1 MPKTRLTNDLRQRTC
16 QRILDAAFREREDR
30 HLRYEHGLALRVF
43 RRELGEDALAR
54 LASLPPEWFPR
65 VTSLRIGNEQAAYRH
80 TPGTGSY
87 VGRPQSLNPCLRF
100 AESVAAPAYVAHGAI
115 ELHAT
120 SLVDY
125 LDFVATENALVEE
138 RRLLREQVLGTLGG
152 FYTVE
157 AFAEGWPEGYAHFP
171 HPELA
176 PTTLPAFRV
185 EDLNARLAAVR
196 EAA

>member
-1 MPKTRLTNDLRQRTC
+1 MPKTRLTNDLRQRTY
-16 QRILDAAFREREDR
+16 I
-30 HLRYEHGLALRVF
+30 
-43 RRELGEDALAR
+43 
-54 LASLPPEWFPR
+54 
-65 VTSLRIGNEQAAYRH
+65 
-80 TPGTGSY
+80 
-87 VGRPQSLNPCLRF
+87 
-100 AESVAAPAYVAHGAI
+100 AHGAI

-120 SLVDY
+120 SLSDY

-185 EDLNARLAAVR
+185 EDLNTRLTAAR